1 MLSAAHSQ
9 ALAHPQVA
17 ARVAQELSKYIPE
30 RRPGEN
36 LEMVQAL
43 ARNDVAAS
51 KQKEIELFVYQLSN
65 NLIEDE
71 DDAYIDEEG
80 KYTKIIKVFRD
91 IRIPLAVW
99 KGHFERTLEHPT
111 GRAFVQNLLS
121 AAVNTLSLDL
131 CEALL
136 DAGAEPDAIV
146 DSWMTGYRERPIQI
160 SMDSRIANTEMLEL
174 FIRHGAV
181 VDLTTRWE
189 DRTALHKAAQYS
201 TVEDVEILVDAGADV
216 MLGTEFRFAMGS
228 VLTCAAQG
236 GRWRDHE
243 LDEDDDD
250 GDEPNRPPTIKKKFV
265 KQCRTVATVK
275 YLLPFFSPESDYDLI
290 HGGLVAAASSK
301 RTDLIPLFLEA
312 GADVNMISPQG
323 YTPLLASA
331 VCSYRNGHRRICKLL
346 LDLGAD
352 PNRGCNV
359 GFKAKGRLLP
369 LHVAA
374 AHGEERMVQLLIEGG
389 SRIDARVALR
399 TEHHAEMLGSIFTSP
414 YSAMPTLLKE
424 MTHCTSPLQ
433 LALYRNVGAEWSH
446 NKKGTGAALALVRAG
461 ATLYGGELAQAAA
474 FPDLDLIR
482 ELLARGADVNETDF
496 RDRTALRNCINF
508 RNFNLVQP
516 LLDAGARLSSAE
528 MTSAVKTGNRATVEL
543 LLRQGGTL
551 AEGPRS
557 GQRILEAAA
566 TSKNW
571 DMLCWLAQ
579 SKHAMGSPYDSS
591 VVCAAVCSGLGSA
604 DTWEA
609 TIDTLLL
616 HRPAGIPVD
625 LMEATAMGCAAVSGH
640 TAMFNRLLQLGT
652 PKVCSMPYGRAH
664 ALRAIALGHRRELSN
679 LYAKAFWNNPK
690 NLTTST
696 LTPAIVAGRWKVID
710 ALLDS
715 GCRPDKLSLLA
726 ALEFAFIRRWD
737 KEEWSPKK
745 LQDHTDKTLRLVTR
759 LTDVMELSDVDHAA
773 DPALGTPL
781 QLAAKFKRP
790 DIVRHLVSLG
800 VDVNRPPPTGRD
812 GIFGSLLPRTALQA
826 AVEVGDSDMIDLLL
840 LAGADV
846 SAPAAMEA
854 GATALQIAASAGQIG
869 TARRLISLGADVNA
883 PGAVFYGRSAL
894 AAAAERGRLDTVK
907 FLLEV
912 GADASGDDEDGYYRA
927 VWLAKKN
934 GYTSVVNVLREW
946 RTVQCGEDHDS
957 DVSFYESSGYGSD

>member
-1 MLSAAHSQ
+1 
-9 ALAHPQVA
+9 
-17 ARVAQELSKYIPE
+17 
-30 RRPGEN
+30 
-36 LEMVQAL
+36 MVQAL
-43 ARNDVAAS
+43 ARNDAAAS

-71 DDAYIDEEG
+71 DDTYVDEEG
-80 KYTKIIKVFRD
+80 KYTKIM
-91 IRIPLAVW
+91 
-99 KGHFERTLEHPT
+99 THPT

-136 DAGAEPDAIV
+136 DAGADPDAIV

-174 FIRHGAV
+174 FIHHGAV

-189 DRTALHKAAQYS
+189 ERTALHKAAQYS
-201 TVEDVEILVDAGADV
+201 TVEDVKILVDAGADV
-216 MLGTEFRFAMGS
+216 MLGTEFRFGMGS

-243 LDEDDDD
+243 LDEDDD
-250 GDEPNRPPTIKKKFV
+250 GGEPNDRPTIKKTCV
-265 KQCRTVATVK
+265 KQCRTVPIVK
-275 YLLPFFSPESDYDLI
+275 YLLPFFSQEVDYDLI

-301 RTDLIPLFLEA
+301 RTDLIPLFIDA
-312 GADVNMISPQG
+312 GADRVQRRVQG
-323 YTPLLASA
+323 QGPPS
-331 VCSYRNGHRRICKLL
+331 
-346 LDLGAD
+346 
-352 PNRGCNV
+352 
-359 GFKAKGRLLP
+359 P

-374 AHGEERMVQLLIEGG
+374 SHGEERMVQLLIEGG

-424 MTHCTSPLQ
+424 MAHCTSPLQ
-433 LALYRNVGAEWSH
+433 LALYRNTGAEWSG
-446 NKKGTGAALALVRAG
+446 NQKGTGAALALIRAG

-496 RDRTALRNCINF
+496 RNRTALRNCINF
-508 RNFNLVQP
+508 RNFKLVQP
-516 LLDAGARLSSAE
+516 LLDAGARLSGAE
-528 MTSAVKTGNRATVEL
+528 MASASE
-543 LLRQGGTL
+543 
-551 AEGPRS
+551 
-557 GQRILEAAA
+557 QRILEAAA

-571 DMLCWLAQ
+571 DMLCWLVQ
-579 SKHAMGSPYDSS
+579 SKQGMGSSYSSS

-604 DTWEA
+604 ETWEA

-616 HRPAGIPVD
+616 HRPPSIPVD
-625 LMEATAMGCAAVSGH
+625 LMEATAMGCAAVCGH
-640 TAMFNRLLQLGT
+640 TALT
-652 PKVCSMPYGRAH
+652 T
-664 ALRAIALGHRRELSN
+664 ALRAIALGHRRQLSN
-679 LYAKAFWNNPK
+679 LYTKAFWNNPR

-696 LTPAIVAGRWKVID
+696 LTPAIVAGRWKIID

-737 KEEWSPKK
+737 REEWSPEK

-773 DPALGTPL
+773 DPTLGTPL

-800 VDVNRPPPTGRD
+800 VDVNKPAPTGKG
-812 GIFGSLLPRTALQA
+812 GIIGSLLPRTALQA

-840 LAGADV
+840 LAGAD
-846 SAPAAMEA
+846 
-854 GATALQIAASAGQIG
+854 IG

-883 PGAVFYGRSAL
+883 PGAAFYGRTAL

-907 FLLEV
+907 FLLEIV
-912 GADASGDDEDGYYRA
+912 ANASGDDEDGYYRA